1 MNSHYLERIYRST
14 LIVVNYRTGPSNFR
28 KAWLLVLCFK
38 VELQFNRQKLKIEKY
53 NGKNMNYKTTLTIEN

>member
-14 LIVVNYRTGPSNFR
+14 LIVVNYHTGPSNFH